1 MNDDHL
7 RISDEER
14 DRAAAELGEHYAS
27 GRLDHAEHAER
38 LDRVWAARTR
48 GELPA
53 IFRDLPGT
61 GYGRGPAFP
70 PFGSFP
76 QRPGAPT
83 PWVGGPVVR
92 RQRGSGLGGVFVAVL
107 GVLVVITVLTHVPVF
122 LFALLA
128 WFLISRAGRRSRSR
142 RGWQGDDYGQNPPWG
157 RPGR

>member
-27 GRLDHAEHAER
+27 GRLDRTEHAER

-48 GELPA
+48 GDLPG

-61 GYGRGPAFP
+61 GYGRGPVLP
-70 PFGSFP
+70 PFGTIP
-76 QRPGAPT
+76 TRPGVPA
-83 PWVGGPVVR
+83 PWVGGPVGR
-92 RQRGSGLGGVFVAVL
+92 RQRGLPGPFVVVL
-107 GVLVVITVLTHVPVF
+107 GVLVMITVLTHWPVIVVAM
-122 LFALLA
+122 LV
-128 WFLISRAGRRSRSR
+128 WFLLSRRSRRSHTR
-142 RGWQGDDYGQNPPWG
+142 HGRYGDGYGGGNPPWG